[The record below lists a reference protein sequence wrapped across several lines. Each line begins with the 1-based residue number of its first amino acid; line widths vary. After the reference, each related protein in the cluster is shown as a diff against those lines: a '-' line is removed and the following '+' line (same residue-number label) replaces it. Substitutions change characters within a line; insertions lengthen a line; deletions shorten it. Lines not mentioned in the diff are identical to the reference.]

1 MFTDMVGF
9 TALTQSDERQSL
21 EVLDRHNRLLRPFFS
36 KFHGREVKAVG
47 DSFLVEFESALDAT
61 SCAVEIQRFLH
72 DYNLSSRDEWRITL
86 RIGIHLGDV
95 VRSGDDILGDAVNI
109 ASRLQPLAEPEGICL
124 SDQVYGQVR
133 NKMPQNMVKLEPHD
147 LKGVKFTVDAYK
159 VVMPWEKP
167 AEESSARD
175 RNRVAVLPFA
185 NMSPDSGDEY
195 FADGMTEEMISTLSK
210 LPGIEVISRTSVM
223 QYKRATKPIKEVFKE
238 LNSGTVLEGSVRKAD
253 GRVRITVQMVDAQ
266 RDRHLWAESYDRDL
280 NDIFEVQSEVAELV
294 AGALR
299 IKLLP
304 SASDRIHQRPTNDS
318 SAYTLYLQGRHYWN
332 MRGLD
337 DVKKAMDCFES
348 AVTKDPKFALGY
360 VGLGD
365 CHAVLATRFEADV
378 EENWKKSRAAV
389 AKALALDPGLAEAHA
404 SRGVALIADY
414 DLHKAEEEFRTAIEL
429 KPSYASAH
437 QWYAQLLIARLSW
450 DEALSHIEKA
460 AELDPFS
467 QIISMVHTFLYEAKR
482 DYGNGLRLAERAAE
496 LNPNDAGCRIEL
508 AYILGKMRMFEEMQ
522 AEAQIGLNL
531 IKKGLPFA
539 DKGLD
544 TMVAYL
550 RGDKKKVGEMLP
562 ELKEHLGETFTTVR
576 FIADLHFYLGE
587 VDDGFEWLEKSYSDK
602 EFDLIYIKSD
612 EFLDGVRK
620 DKRYLTLVDKLGLS

>member
-185 NMSPDSGDEY
+185 NMSPDPADEY
-195 FADGMTEEMISTLSK
+195 FADGMTEELISTISRVEET
-210 LPGIEVISRTSVM
+210 EVVSRTSVM
-223 QYKRATKPIKEVFKE
+223 QYKKSPKPVKEISKE
-238 LNSGTVLEGSVRKAD
+238 LEAGTVLEGSVRKA
-253 GRVRITVQMVDAQ
+253 GNRLRVTVQMIDAA
-266 RDRHLWAESYDRDL
+266 RDKHMWTESYDRNLD
-280 NDIFEVQSEVAELV
+280 DVFAIQSEIAEQV

-299 IKLLP
+299 AKLPRGGAVP
-304 SASDRIHQRPTNDS
+304 SGSTENLE
-318 SAYTLYLQGRHYWN
+318 AYTLFLRAKQLGYERTEAALAEKITLLQ
-332 MRGLD
+332 
-337 DVKKAMDCFES
+337 S
-348 AVTKDPKFALGY
+348 AIAKDPGFARAY
-360 VGLGD
+360 
-365 CHAVLATRFEADV
+365 AELAISWRHNT
-378 EENWKKSRAAV
+378 SREDYASAI
-389 AKALALDPGLAEAHA
+389 AKAEAYATKALELGPELAEAHTA
-404 SRGVALIADY
+404 MAAACLALDRFQ
-414 DLHKAEEEFRTAIEL
+414 KARQELEAAIR
-429 KPSYASAH
+429 
-437 QWYAQLLIARLSW
+437 I
-450 DEALSHIEKA
+450 
-460 AELDPFS
+460 
-467 QIISMVHTFLYEAKR
+467 
-482 DYGNGLRLAERAAE
+482 
-496 LNPNDAGCRIEL
+496 NPNLSDAQTL
-508 AYILGKMRMFEEMQ
+508 
-522 AEAQIGLNL
+522 
-531 IKKGLPFA
+531 
-539 DKGLD
+539 
-544 TMVAYL
+544 
-550 RGDKKKVGEMLP
+550 
-562 ELKEHLGETFTTVR
+562 
-576 FIADLHFYLGE
+576 LGE
-587 VDDGFEWLEKSYSDK
+587 VSCTFGDIRTALEHYKRAFALDPLSVGSGCIYSHLLRVAGRVEEALKVTRQLRELHPASSQPYDP
-602 EFDLIYIKSD
+602 EFAAYLQLKDYVKASAAIEEGLGLAPGNPLLKLDRACLNALTGRRNEAESEIA
-612 EFLDGVRK
+612 EFLKAKGSRGPNAKFWVSVFLKDYDETFRVLDEQAETHSWYFAIKVEPLLADLRK
-620 DKRYLTLVDKLGLS
+620 DPRFSEFCLKVGIPP